1 MRARCLLSFFWLAV
15 FAGPLVLAQTA
26 APSLYDKVTV
36 ETSSTSIY
44 IGKVTLNVAPLTRK
58 DGVFSGDY
66 TAKVFPYWFMGEK
79 GAFRM
84 KVSDEDLARVAKGET
99 VDFTGDAQNSG
110 SEPRK
115 VTGRAT
121 PVDATTGKIKVRIF
135 VTEKIQ
141 LIFNT
146 TYKFG
151 G

>member
-1 MRARCLLSFFWLAV
+1 MRVRRLLSFLCLAV
-15 FAGPLVLAQTA
+15 LLGTPGFAQTA
-26 APSLYDKVTV
+26 TPAPYDKVTV
-36 ETSSTSIY
+36 ETASTSIY
-44 IGKVTLNVAPLTRK
+44 IGKVTLSVAPLTRK

-79 GAFRM
+79 GTFRM
-84 KVSDEDLARVAKGET
+84 KVSDEELARVAKGET
-99 VDFTGDAQNSG
+99 VDFTGDAQNAG
-110 SEPRK
+110 SEARK

-141 LIFNT
+141 LVFNT